1 VESNDALYGG
11 NKGYMDELGTY
22 ITKVVEEILAQL
34 TELGNLDK
42 GKQAM
47 RVLDLVNMIVATM
60 QLNES
65 TVVMTGE

>member
-1 VESNDALYGG
+1 
-11 NKGYMDELGTY
+11 MDELGTY